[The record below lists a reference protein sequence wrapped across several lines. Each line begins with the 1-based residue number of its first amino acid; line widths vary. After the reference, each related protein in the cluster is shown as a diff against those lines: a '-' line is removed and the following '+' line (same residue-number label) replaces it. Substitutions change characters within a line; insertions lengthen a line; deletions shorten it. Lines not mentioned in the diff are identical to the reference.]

1 MYKNINDGPAVVL
14 MESLQITDMLFV
26 ITSQVG
32 IDIITLYKGL
42 HIVGLFLSMVGT
54 MSNLL
59 TRDMRL
65 AVYYILLVSISPIET
80 VLLVGWYLSIMALS
94 KSRAWSLAF

>member
-1 MYKNINDGPAVVL
+1 MYKNINDGPVVVL

-32 IDIITLYKGL
+32 IDIITLYKWL

-65 AVYYILLVSISPIET
+65 VVYILLVSTSPIET

-94 KSRAWSLAF
+94 KSRAWGLAF